1 MYLLM
6 YQDLQEIPVYTCGCL
21 GMNISVGVILVRGLN
36 FNKSVDF
43 KISHSEIMVRM

>member
-1 MYLLM
+1 MHLLI
-6 YQDLQEIPVYTCGCL
+6 YQDFQEIPVYTCGCL

-36 FNKSVDF
+36 FKSVNF

>member
-1 MYLLM
+1 MHLPV
-6 YQDLQEIPVYTCGCL
+6 YQDSQEIPVYTCGCL

-36 FNKSVDF
+36 FKSVDF